1 MPGAVLLLGLVTAQ
15 RLCEL
20 VWARAN
26 TQRLLAA
33 GGREA
38 GAAHYPWLV
47 AFHASWLAGLWI
59 FGHDQPVHT
68 GWLLAYVALQVFRIW
83 ILVSLGRR
91 WTTRIVVLPGE
102 TLVRR
107 GPYRVLSHPNYV
119 LVAAEIAV
127 LPLSLGLV
135 AYAILASCIHAAVL
149 AIRIDAEDKAL
160 TQASRPNPDQH
171 AKA

>member
-1 MPGAVLLLGLVTAQ
+1 MTGAVLLLGLVTVQ

-26 TQRLLAA
+26 TQRLIAA
-33 GGREA
+33 GAREA

-47 AFHASWLAGLWI
+47 AFHACWLAGLWT
-59 FGHDQPVHT
+59 FGHGQPVHA
-68 GWLLAYVALQVFRIW
+68 GWLTAFIALQVFRIW
-83 ILVSLGRR
+83 ILASLGRR
-91 WTTRIVVLPGE
+91 WTTRILVLPGE

-107 GPYRVLSHPNYV
+107 GPYRFLNHPNYV

-127 LPLSLGLV
+127 LPLALGLV

-149 AIRIDAEDKAL
+149 AIRIDAEEKAL
-160 TQASRPNPDQH
+160 ATTSRGKPGGH

>member
-1 MPGAVLLLGLVTAQ
+1 MTGAVLLLGLVTAQ

-26 TQRLLAA
+26 TQRLIAA
-33 GGREA
+33 GAREA

-47 AFHASWLAGLWI
+47 AFHACWLAGLWI
-59 FGHDQPVHT
+59 FGHGQPVHT
-68 GWLLAYVALQVFRIW
+68 GWLMAYIALQAFRVW
-83 ILVSLGRR
+83 ILASLGRR

-107 GPYRVLSHPNYV
+107 GPYRFLTHPNYV

-127 LPLSLGLV
+127 LPLALGLV

-160 TQASRPNPDQH
+160 ASRDQRGH
-171 AKA
+171 AEI